1 MMAEILDK
9 FYRLIRFL
17 LVKNPFAVFNTID
30 QDLINFF
37 YPFTRPDLAGCYGV
51 IVFPDI
57 PKILFNYLSKL
68 PISKPFS
75 FLLAANIRLIG

>member
-1 MMAEILDK
+1 MAKILYEFDSL
-9 FYRLIRFL
+9 FGLP
-17 LVKNPFAVFNTID
+17 LVKDPRAALGTID

-37 YPFTRPDLAGCYGV
+37 YPFTRPDPAGCYGV

-75 FLLAANIRLIG
+75 FLLVANIRLIG